1 MYQRVEETHGEAK
14 PRWLRMGL
22 RTLLKRVSILCLCLS
37 LVAWPIQWRMQKQR
51 IAETLRSHGFNVFS
65 REELV
70 RVNKFVF
77 RNAEGVFVQEIPS
90 AKIEDNSFLP
100 SYELGILGESV
111 DSTDEE
117 LFRLLDRLPELEK
130 IWVFG
135 KETARVEALRK
146 RYPDLIIT
154 LPKRTSQQKDGF

>member
-1 MYQRVEETHGEAK
+1 
-14 PRWLRMGL
+14 
-22 RTLLKRVSILCLCLS
+22 
-37 LVAWPIQWRMQKQR
+37 MQKQR